1 MSDTDVSPTVAL
13 PPRPVADD
21 ELPDD
26 IPTPAPE
33 PPQVGLGVWVRA
45 VAVVLFCVVVYAPS
59 YADHVVDAFAGSRA
73 AYLVVL
79 PVFLAIL
86 IATGYRTASHGVGDG
101 ESDWIVAALIGIL
114 GLAAI
119 HLLVARMP
127 TLSAWWRLESLSVLV
142 WAVCSVTI
150 LFGMRQVL
158 QMWPLWLFLTS
169 FATPVPYLAATAA
182 WAGHQLTLD
191 CRLPQ

>member
-114 GLAAI
+114 GWQLSICWSPVCRRFRRGGVWNRCRYWCGPCAA
-119 HLLVARMP
+119 
-127 TLSAWWRLESLSVLV
+127 
-142 WAVCSVTI
+142 
-150 LFGMRQVL
+150 
-158 QMWPLWLFLTS
+158 
-169 FATPVPYLAATAA
+169 
-182 WAGHQLTLD
+182 
-191 CRLPQ
+191 